1 MIKLQRQ
8 AAPASSRFARVRSR
22 SPCIFVF
29 CEQRTRLF
37 LVAVD
42 LPEPRALKIVRA
54 VGDEALHVLRRVAEK
69 QPHLMG
75 ELFAL
80 TEAAGKPRHTA
91 RTALIS
97 ITRLPQQLGCLR
109 VPQIPPQLGGAIE
122 VEKCLPRQKADRQ
135 QAKPLGRQPPVQLPD
150 IRHQCLVILAG
161 EGKQA
166 PRLDSRQCRRT
177 LTDQYFFRHS
187 LSPPLNVYWLAY
199 SNYIALEKPP
209 EGGSSKITACRR
221 APMPWFSTK

>member
-69 QPHLMG
+69 QPHLVRK
-75 ELFAL
+75 LSAL
-80 TEAAGKPRHTA
+80 AEAAGKPRHTA
-91 RTALIS
+91 RAALVLVA
-97 ITRLPQQLGCLR
+97 RLPQQLGHPR
-109 VPQIPPQLGGAIE
+109 VPQVSPQLGGAVE
-122 VEKCLPRQKADRQ
+122 VEERLPR
-135 QAKPLGRQPPVQLPD
+135 
-150 IRHQCLVILAG
+150 
-161 EGKQA
+161 
-166 PRLDSRQCRRT
+166 
-177 LTDQYFFRHS
+177 
-187 LSPPLNVYWLAY
+187 
-199 SNYIALEKPP
+199 
-209 EGGSSKITACRR
+209 
-221 APMPWFSTK
+221 

>member
-69 QPHLMG
+69 QPHLVRK
-75 ELFAL
+75 LSAL
-80 TEAAGKPRHTA
+80 ASFER
-91 RTALIS
+91 LLVS
-97 ITRLPQQLGCLR
+97 IL
-109 VPQIPPQLGGAIE
+109 
-122 VEKCLPRQKADRQ
+122 
-135 QAKPLGRQPPVQLPD
+135 
-150 IRHQCLVILAG
+150 
-161 EGKQA
+161 
-166 PRLDSRQCRRT
+166 
-177 LTDQYFFRHS
+177 
-187 LSPPLNVYWLAY
+187 
-199 SNYIALEKPP
+199 
-209 EGGSSKITACRR
+209 
-221 APMPWFSTK
+221 

>member
-69 QPHLMG
+69 QADLVREFSRSAHAAHQLRD
-75 ELFAL
+75 ASAAA
-80 TEAAGKPRHTA
+80 AAGIA
-91 RTALIS
+91 CVC
-97 ITRLPQQLGCLR
+97 QQR
-109 VPQIPPQLGGAIE
+109 FR
-122 VEKCLPRQKADRQ
+122 CLPAQIA
-135 QAKPLGRQPPVQLPD
+135 A
-150 IRHQCLVILAG
+150 
-161 EGKQA
+161 
-166 PRLDSRQCRRT
+166 QCRRT
-177 LTDQYFFRHS
+177 VEVQKRLS
-187 LSPPLNVYWLAY
+187 LGEPQRQQAQPAGKIAPVERADLGEQRRLVLAR
-199 SNYIALEKPP
+199 AGKE
-209 EGGSSKITACRR
+209 TARLDPGERR
-221 APMPWFSTK
+221 RGLPDHKLL